1 MRLWSLDFSYLDS
14 RGITACWRESLLAR
28 KVLEGH
34 TSGYRNHPQLVR
46 FKEYMDPLVAINTY
60 IFHLYRASLVSG
72 YSFDGSKV
80 RDDLVD
86 ADLKLSVTEGQ
97 LAYEL
102 WHLRKKL
109 AVRDQNKFN
118 SLSMISNPAPNP
130 MFTVIQ
136 GEIEKW
142 ERVSGDEG
150 NHK

>member
-1 MRLWSLDFSYLDS
+1 
-14 RGITACWRESLLAR
+14 
-28 KVLEGH
+28 
-34 TSGYRNHPQLVR
+34 
-46 FKEYMDPLVAINTY
+46 
-60 IFHLYRASLVSG
+60 LVSG

-80 RDDLVD
+80 KEDMVN
-86 ADLKLSVTEGQ
+86 ADLKLNVTEGQ
-97 LAYEL
+97 LAYEM

-130 MFTVIQ
+130 MFTVIH